1 MKRWKQLLAYAGFAL
16 AALAVATDLSPVAW
30 GAIALLGLALSLRVL
45 ENVRE
50 RRSRRSASG
59 RDSLSD

>member
-1 MKRWKQLLAYAGFAL
+1 MNRSKQLLAYAGFAL
-16 AALAVATDLSPVAW
+16 AALAVATDRRPLAW
-30 GAIALLGLALSLRVL
+30 GAIALLGLALSLRVV
-45 ENVRE
+45 ERVRE